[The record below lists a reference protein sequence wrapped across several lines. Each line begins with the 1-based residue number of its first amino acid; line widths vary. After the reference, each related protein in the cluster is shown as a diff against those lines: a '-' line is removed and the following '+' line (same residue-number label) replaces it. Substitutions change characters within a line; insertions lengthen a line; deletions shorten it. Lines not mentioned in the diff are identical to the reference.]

1 METIYGQHCFC
12 KSRFSFQVEIKKKLP
27 VKLTVQRT
35 LSPLYATPD
44 QMIIPLNK
52 LPYFALFQ
60 DIPMETGETLAKS
73 KDKKTSEK
81 TLEVNH

>member
-1 METIYGQHCFC
+1 METIYGQHCFF
-12 KSRFSFQVEIKKKLP
+12 KVGFLFKLNKEKMP
-27 VKLTVQRT
+27 VNLIV
-35 LSPLYATPD
+35 SPLY
-44 QMIIPLNK
+44 QMTIPLNK

>member
-1 METIYGQHCFC
+1 M
-12 KSRFSFQVEIKKKLP
+12 K
-27 VKLTVQRT
+27 
-35 LSPLYATPD
+35 
-44 QMIIPLNK
+44 IPYNK
-52 LPYFALFQ
+52 IPYFALFQ